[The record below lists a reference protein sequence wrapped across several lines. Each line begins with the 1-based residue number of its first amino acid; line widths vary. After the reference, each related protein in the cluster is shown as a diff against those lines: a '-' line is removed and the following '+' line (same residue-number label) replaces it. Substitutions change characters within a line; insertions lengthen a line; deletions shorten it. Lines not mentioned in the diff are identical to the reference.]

1 MVGMFHTIMMYMYI
15 LSKRFSDSGLCDVL
29 IQSSTIAEESTNK
42 AHCGNI
48 YNRGIRSYKLMYEAI
63 MCNT

>member
-15 LSKRFSDSGLCDVL
+15 LSKRFSDFGLCDVL
-29 IQSSTIAEESTNK
+29 IQSSTIEEGSTDK
-42 AHCGNI
+42 ALCRNI
-48 YNRGIRSYKLMYEAI
+48 YNRGIRSHKLMYEAI